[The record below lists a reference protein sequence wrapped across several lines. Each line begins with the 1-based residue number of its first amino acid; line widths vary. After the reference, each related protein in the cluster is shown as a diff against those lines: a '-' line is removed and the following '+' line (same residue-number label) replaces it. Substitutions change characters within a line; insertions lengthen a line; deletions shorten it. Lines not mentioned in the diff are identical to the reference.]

1 MKTYDMICSLPPAGL
16 FCCCRCCLTPKAPQ
30 GFLGNRSSLRQP
42 LPPPTFSASLAGI
55 QPQDFFIR
63 PNSSGFNIFNICI
76 GTLVVCD
83 DGDLQYLHAGLDAL
97 VVSAADAPLVLRRD
111 RAGPRPLHPTDVALV
126 PPRPQRLSP
135 EECSA
140 RVATASWIM
149 TSLAS
154 RLARLPAAAVTHG

>member
-1 MKTYDMICSLPPAGL
+1 MYKVIICSLPPAGL

-63 PNSSGFNIFNICI
+63 PNSSGFNIFNICL
-76 GTLVVCD
+76 GTLVVCH

-97 VVSAADAPLVLRRD
+97 VVSAADAVPRLLSHQAVVSSGPTPL
-111 RAGPRPLHPTDVALV
+111 
-126 PPRPQRLSP
+126 
-135 EECSA
+135 E
-140 RVATASWIM
+140 ASSS
-149 TSLAS
+149 TS
-154 RLARLPAAAVTHG
+154 